1 MRAIT
6 GGRTS
11 GNVSVIQLSGASG
24 SGKSTILREMA
35 DFTGFSFE
43 RFDSLDYFNIP
54 MIKKLLN
61 EIIPD

>member
-1 MRAIT
+1 MRAIM

-24 SGKSTILREMA
+24 SGKSIILREMA
-35 DFTGFSFE
+35 DFIGFSFE
-43 RFDSLDYFNIP
+43 TFDSLDYFNIP